1 MQLKRT
7 PESRAASCRGGR
19 SHGRRVVQESLFKFH
34 EFGDHCEARLQISYP
49 RIPFRLEL
57 LNGLVE
63 VSSGSSDLLI
73 NENCTLL
80 QITPDVAHRVMV
92 APR

>member
-1 MQLKRT
+1 M
-7 PESRAASCRGGR
+7 RAASCEGR
-19 SHGRRVVQESLFKFH
+19 PGHGWRVVQELLFKFH
-34 EFGDHCEARLQISYP
+34 EFGDNCEARLKISYP

-80 QITPDVAHRVMV
+80 QITPDVAHWVMV

>member
-1 MQLKRT
+1 MSA
-7 PESRAASCRGGR
+7 SRG
-19 SHGRRVVQESLFKFH
+19 KFVI
-34 EFGDHCEARLQISYP
+34 FGSVACLPLGEARLKISYP

-57 LNGLVE
+57 LNGLVK

-80 QITPDVAHRVMV
+80 QITPDVAHRTLTRLLRPEQM
-92 APR
+92 